1 MPGYFEDAE
10 SELEEEP
17 RSDTEVTLGTG
28 ALVTIVLALLA
39 LCGLCFGLGYWMGH
53 RASGRGQA
61 VATPLLSH
69 TAAPDE
75 EPLQGSGSIPKPS
88 AVAQVPTAPP
98 AQASDG
104 AQPQAPGANPANPEA
119 GTAREGQSVPPPF
132 EGTPAAP
139 AQPQPGVRSAMPSAP
154 GSAQTASAGTAPS
167 VHPALPSANQLM
179 VQVAAVSHQEDATV
193 LINALRQ
200 HGYAASA
207 QRDPSDGLIHVR
219 IGPFATRDDANRM
232 ARRLLDDGYNAM
244 VQP

>member
-10 SELEEEP
+10 GELEEEP
-17 RSDTEVTLGTG
+17 RRDTEVTLGPG
-28 ALVTIVLALLA
+28 ALVGIVAALLV
-39 LCGLCFGLGYWMGH
+39 LCGSCFGLGYWMGH
-53 RASGRGQA
+53 RAPGRAQGL
-61 VATPLLSH
+61 ATPLSSH

-88 AVAQVPTAPP
+88 AVAQVPTAPA
-98 AQASDG
+98 AQESDG
-104 AQPQAPGANPANPEA
+104 SQPQVPGAGSANPEA
-119 GTAREGQSVPPPF
+119 GTAREGQSVPPPV
-132 EGTPAAP
+132 EPTAPAP
-139 AQPQPGVRSAMPSAP
+139 AQSQPVVRSAMPSPP
-154 GSAQTASAGTAPS
+154 GSAQTAGTPPS

-207 QRDPSDGLIHVR
+207 QRELSDGLIHVR
-219 IGPFATRDDANRM
+219 IGPFGTREEANQM